1 MSVDGVDYDGIA
13 LSKAHARK
21 EAVSNA
27 LASLIQIE
35 ANPTIAPG
43 NPSTTNRR
51 LPPQMNEREKEMVR
65 LEVMDPISSS
75 WRNDLK
81 TLKKLLFHLKTGQH
95 TIRIVNFVEGTEH
108 TAKEYTVKGNAAMI

>member
-51 LPPQMNEREKEMVR
+51 LPPQMNEREMETVR
-65 LEVMDPISSS
+65 LEVMDPTSPL
-75 WRNDLK
+75 RTDLK
-81 TLKKLLFHLKTGQH
+81 ALKKLLFHLKTGQQ
-95 TIRIVNFVEGTEH
+95 TIRIVKFVRGTEH
-108 TAKEYTVKGNAAMI
+108 TDKEYTAKGITSS